1 MVTTEFQM
9 KQDVIS
15 FEFADQIPDSFAVDW
30 ELMLEK
36 DIKGPIERILEGI
49 DMSWDEIRSGQEQT
63 GLGQYM

>member
-1 MVTTEFQM
+1 
-9 KQDVIS
+9 
-15 FEFADQIPDSFAVDW
+15 
-30 ELMLEK
+30 MLEK